1 MRALEVNYYPGV
13 RGAAELLFVTMFGML
28 CILVTSYF
36 YPLLPSVSLLSFFI
50 YIWSRKDPHEQIV
63 IYGFTFQR
71 WHLPAVMFGLQ
82 LIMRVSFDPVF
93 AILIGHLWVFLTEV
107 VPRVY
112 HKTLV
117 AVPDW
122 WYEGV
127 ESWWPAI
134 GLSATGG
141 GGRVGGRGAGAG
153 AAAATEVRIPRANW
167 MQGPG
172 HRLDQ

>member
-1 MRALEVNYYPGV
+1 
-13 RGAAELLFVTMFGML
+13 
-28 CILVTSYF
+28 
-36 YPLLPSVSLLSFFI
+36 
-50 YIWSRKDPHEQIV
+50 V

-71 WHLPAVMFGLQ
+71 WHLPLVMFVLQ

-117 AVPDW
+117 TVPEW

-127 ESWWPAI
+127 ERWWPAA
-134 GLSATGG
+134 GTTAE
-141 GGRVGGRGAGAG
+141 GRAPAPEMRPPGRAR
-153 AAAATEVRIPRANW
+153 AAW

>member
-13 RGAAELLFVTMFGML
+13 RGAAELLYVTAFGML
-28 CILVTSYF
+28 CILATSYF

-50 YIWSRKDPHEQIV
+50 YVWSRKDPHDEII

-71 WHLPAVMFGLQ
+71 WHLPAVMFALQ
-82 LIMRVSFDPVF
+82 MIMRVSFDPVF

-117 AVPDW
+117 SVPLW
-122 WYEGV
+122 WYDGV
-127 ESWWPAI
+127 ERWWPAI
-134 GLSATGG
+134 SNTAAGGRGGGGGG
-141 GGRVGGRGAGAG
+141 GGRAE
-153 AAAATEVRIPRANW
+153 AAAEVRIPRPNW

>member
-1 MRALEVNYYPGV
+1 M
-13 RGAAELLFVTMFGML
+13 
-28 CILVTSYF
+28 
-36 YPLLPSVSLLSFFI
+36 
-50 YIWSRKDPHEQIV
+50 

-71 WHLPAVMFGLQ
+71 WHLPLVMFVLQ

-117 AVPDW
+117 TVPDW
-122 WYEGV
+122 WYETV
-127 ESWWPAI
+127 ERWWP
-134 GLSATGG
+134 T
-141 GGRVGGRGAGAG
+141 AGTPAG
-153 AAAATEVRIPRANW
+153 AAGGRAAAAPQMRPPARAAW

-172 HRLDQ
+172 RRLDE